1 MEKTLRVLNRMV
13 KDGVIGQ
20 YAIGRAVA
28 AIFYIEPINTND
40 LDIFFHVK
48 EPKAGLDI
56 LAPLY
61 EYLSDLGYKGQR
73 EAIDIEGWPV
83 QFLPVFNRLLE
94 EAVEQAK
101 EVRFQRT
108 KTRVMQAEHLVAIML
123 QTGRPKDH
131 ARIAEFVEHEV
142 VDPDRLADVLTRHN
156 LMNKWKTLNRQ
167 KANEEVS

>member
-1 MEKTLRVLNRMV
+1 MV
-13 KDGVIGQ
+13 KDGVIEQ
-20 YAIGRAVA
+20 YAIGGAVA

-48 EPKAGLDI
+48 DPSAALDI

-61 EYLSDLGYKGQR
+61 GYLNSLGYKGQG

-83 QFLPVFNRLLE
+83 QFLPIFNPLLE

-123 QTGRPKDH
+123 QTGRLKDH
-131 ARIAEFVEHEV
+131 ARIAQFMEHEM
-142 VDPDRLADVLTRHN
+142 VDQKRLADILSRHG
-156 LMNKWKTLNRQ
+156 LIKKWETLNRQ
-167 KANEEVS
+167 KLK

>member
-13 KDGVIGQ
+13 KDGVIKE
-20 YAIGRAVA
+20 YAIGGAVA
-28 AIFYIEPINTND
+28 AIFYVEPINTND

-48 EPKAGLDI
+48 DASAGLDI

-61 EYLSDLGYKGQR
+61 EYLSGLGYKGQR

-83 QFLPVFNRLLE
+83 QFLPVFNPLLE

-108 KTRVMQAEHLVAIML
+108 RTRVMQAEHLVAIML
-123 QTGRPKDH
+123 QTGRLKDH
-131 ARIAEFVEHEV
+131 ARIAQFMEHEV
-142 VDPDRLADVLTRHN
+142 VDQERLAGILARHG
-156 LMNKWKTLNRQ
+156 LIKKRKTLNRQ
-167 KANEEVS
+167 KMK

>member
-1 MEKTLRVLNRMV
+1 MV
-13 KDGVIGQ
+13 KDGVIEQ
-20 YAIGRAVA
+20 YAIGGAVA

-40 LDIFFHVK
+40 LDIFFHGKDPSV
-48 EPKAGLDI
+48 GFDI

-61 EYLSDLGYKGQR
+61 GYLSNLGYKGQG

-83 QFLPVFNRLLE
+83 QFLPIFNPLLE

-123 QTGRPKDH
+123 QTGRLKDH
-131 ARIAEFVEHEV
+131 ARIAQFMEFEV
-142 VDPDRLADVLTRHN
+142 VDQKRLAGILERHG
-156 LMNKWKTLNRQ
+156 LIKKWETLNRQ
-167 KANEEVS
+167 KLK

>member
-1 MEKTLRVLNRMV
+1 MEKTLRVLNKMV
-13 KDGVIGQ
+13 KDGVIEQ
-20 YAIGRAVA
+20 YAIGGAVA

-48 EPKAGLDI
+48 DPSAALDT

-61 EYLSDLGYKGQR
+61 GYLNSLGYKGQG
-73 EAIDIEGWPV
+73 EAINIEGWPV
-83 QFLPVFNRLLE
+83 QFLPIFNPLLE

-123 QTGRPKDH
+123 QTGRLKDH
-131 ARIAEFVEHEV
+131 ARIAQFMEHEM
-142 VDPDRLADVLTRHN
+142 VDQKRLADILSRHG
-156 LMNKWKTLNRQ
+156 LIKKWETLNRQ
-167 KANEEVS
+167 KLK

>member
-1 MEKTLRVLNRMV
+1 MV
-13 KDGVIGQ
+13 KDGVIEQ
-20 YAIGRAVA
+20 YAIGDAVA

-40 LDIFFHVK
+40 LNIFFHVK
-48 EPKAGLDI
+48 DPSPALDL

-61 EYLSDLGYKGQR
+61 RYLNSLGYKGQG

-83 QFLPVFNRLLE
+83 QFLPIFNPLLE

-123 QTGRPKDH
+123 QTGRLKDH
-131 ARIAEFVEHEV
+131 ARIAQFMEHEM
-142 VDPDRLADVLTRHN
+142 VDQKRLAGILSRHG
-156 LMNKWKTLNRQ
+156 LIKKWETLNRQ
-167 KANEEVS
+167 KLK